1 MPTVICVYTENRLE
15 SSSSQTQPYMQI
27 RCHVL
32 APWQCFLDCG
42 GGLIAEGHSERSE
55 QILGVVLKWVGP
67 ELPRGGGGLR
77 GVGCASAR

>member
-1 MPTVICVYTENRLE
+1 MICVYRE
-15 SSSSQTQPYMQI
+15 SSRIVVVADAAILYMQI